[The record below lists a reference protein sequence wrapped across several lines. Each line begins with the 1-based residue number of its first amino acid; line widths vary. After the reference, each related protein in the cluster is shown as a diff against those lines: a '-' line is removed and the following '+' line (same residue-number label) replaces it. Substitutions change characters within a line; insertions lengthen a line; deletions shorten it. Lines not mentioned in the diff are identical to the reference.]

1 MRRRETQ
8 MRQTYAS
15 VSSAS
20 LTFSLNPPSLPH
32 PSLLPSLSLF
42 SLFYADVLGPGVGGA
57 GPLRPLRQRGRRRR
71 RQPRPLR
78 PAPVGHV
85 PRRHGRLLLCGAAAR
100 RGGDF
105 RAHAHPSPPPHTD
118 KHHAPHTA
126 GPGRPLAPFA
136 ESLRLFVC
144 LLAHRSRLTRTARAL
159 GLSRAR
165 DAPGDRIVRPR
176 TMRCGSNR
184 DATRACSFREHTM
197 HRLPQR
203 IAGSGGGGGESFG
216 RVGVTG
222 AGGGREAETETGTE
236 RQVQQVLST
245 RLPIPPRPPNEA
257 RHIRTAPPPHTH
269 SLSLSLA
276 VQVRTRNL
284 LNLDLAPP
292 VRRIDKWQSVEREGG
307 RE

>member
-1 MRRRETQ
+1 

-32 PSLLPSLSLF
+32 PSLLPSLLSLF

-57 GPLRPLRQRGRRRR
+57 GPLRPLRQRGWRRR

-105 RAHAHPSPPPHTD
+105 RAHSHTSPPPHTD
-118 KHHAPHTA
+118 KHRAPHTA

-144 LLAHRSRLTRTARAL
+144 LLAHRSRLTRAQPVLSAFRGHAMRRATASCALARCGAARTETRCARARS
-159 GLSRAR
+159 GS
-165 DAPGDRIVRPR
+165 I
-176 TMRCGSNR
+176 RCIDCRKGSPSAAEGAGNR
-184 DATRACSFREHTM
+184 LE
-197 HRLPQR
+197 
-203 IAGSGGGGGESFG
+203 GSG
-216 RVGVTG
+216 
-222 AGGGREAETETGTE
+222 
-236 RQVQQVLST
+236 
-245 RLPIPPRPPNEA
+245 
-257 RHIRTAPPPHTH
+257 
-269 SLSLSLA
+269 
-276 VQVRTRNL
+276 
-284 LNLDLAPP
+284 
-292 VRRIDKWQSVEREGG
+292 
-307 RE
+307 